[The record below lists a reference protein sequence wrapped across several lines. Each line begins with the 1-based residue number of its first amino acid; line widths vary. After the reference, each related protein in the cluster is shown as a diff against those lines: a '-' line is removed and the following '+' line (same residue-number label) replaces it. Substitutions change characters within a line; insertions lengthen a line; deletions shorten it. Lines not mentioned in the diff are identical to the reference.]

1 MNKVQPT
8 THCSKSKRNKSA
20 DSGKPSFS
28 KLLQTFF
35 LLLFFVSTN
44 IVFSQTPQID
54 SLKKALNNPHNDQL
68 AILLG
73 LCKNNPSMNADTAL
87 MYATRARYISEQ
99 RRDFENKMMAEFYI
113 ASRSEE

>member
-8 THCSKSKRNKSA
+8 THCSKSKRSKSS
-20 DSGKPSFS
+20 DRGKPSFS

-35 LLLFFVSTN
+35 FLLFFVSAKN
-44 IVFSQTPQID
+44 VFSQTPQID
-54 SLKKALNNPHNDQL
+54 SLKKALNNPRNDQL

-87 MYATRARYISEQ
+87 MYTTRACYISVE
-99 RRDFENKMMAEFYI
+99 RHDVENKIMAEFYI